1 MPYFYLISSVF
12 LIASGSILGSL
23 YNRTNEGRNAVTFYN
38 LIIAISSLTLWGIV
52 SLFSF
57 KFHAKT
63 LWYSLGF
70 AISYMLTNLSM
81 ILALKHGPLSLTS
94 LFFQLSLIGAT
105 IWGLIFW
112 NEEVNILVI
121 LGLIFSV
128 VSIVFCLYQKRSSEE
143 GRLNFKWVIFSTLL
157 FFANVSCTVI
167 QKTQIRTYGEE
178 YGNMLMLFA
187 MLFASVFSLIHF
199 LVSSKKDI
207 KIIIKQSISFPILA
221 GICNGL
227 LNLFVILM
235 ATRLPSSVVY
245 PVVSIGGLCVSIFA
259 SVFFFKEKL
268 KRTQWIGV
276 AFGLIS
282 VLLLTL

>member
-12 LIASGSILGSL
+12 LIASGSIFGSL
-23 YNRTNEGRNAVTFYN
+23 YNRKNEGRNAVTFYN

-143 GRLNFKWVIFSTLL
+143 GRLNFKWVIFATLL